1 MGKTPVVL
9 TLITAALVVS
19 ATNGAGLRSQLNRH
33 DVSNSGTGRSP
44 QNSVEAFVTQRV
56 DNFDPTNDATWQQR
70 YLILGEF
77 WQPGG
82 CIFILLT
89 GEWAVSADRF
99 ENTMM
104 YEMSRQ
110 FDCYMIQLEHRYYG
124 QSRPTV

>member
-1 MGKTPVVL
+1 MAATLALFTLLTAIVVVQG
-9 TLITAALVVS
+9 TTAGFRNNLH
-19 ATNGAGLRSQLNRH
+19 RH
-33 DVSNSGTGRSP
+33 DTETKP

-56 DNFDPTNDATWQQR
+56 DNFDPANDVTWQQR
-70 YLILGEF
+70 YLILNEF

-104 YEMSRQ
+104 YEMSRR